1 MDTQT
6 ALNQLRSAVDRCR
19 VDDIDTPE
27 INAALDFLEAP
38 QDLKTERYGSPS
50 VLYTQLLVGV
60 LMRTLTGY
68 MKLPKSRARAEA
80 LGIAVSNDFVPAQER
95 KLERKPSN
103 VYQPQ
108 GGITISATLR
118 SVDVTLFILILRRGT
133 CQRIVAKQFL

>member
-1 MDTQT
+1 MTYPNKKVT
-6 ALNQLRSAVDRCR
+6 AR
-19 VDDIDTPE
+19 TPE
-27 INAALDFLEAP
+27 TRRRNKKRKALLYAALDFLEAP

-95 KLERKPSN
+95 KLERKRLKC
-103 VYQPQ
+103 VMAQ
-108 GGITISATLR
+108 
-118 SVDVTLFILILRRGT
+118 RRAYDEEDDDPT
-133 CQRIVAKQFL
+133 YA